1 MNFIALNPR
10 KLPRQARSRALV
22 DAILDAAA
30 RILAKQGREA
40 LNTNLV
46 ADKAG
51 VSIGSLYQYF
61 PNRDAIIAA
70 VADRHGHRVH
80 HCVADLDLK
89 AETSLENAI
98 GRITHSLF
106 AAHAL
111 NPALHAALDGDL
123 GHVHGATLAGNDHHH
138 HHHHHHH
145 AGTKDAM
152 IMQLLNLPHRIRN
165 EIQRSD
171 MQLAAAT
178 VAEIVHAMAHA
189 AVVHPN
195 SHREPE
201 AFERE
206 AVRAALAYLRMLD

>member
-1 MNFIALNPR
+1 MNVIALNPR

-30 RILAKQGREA
+30 RILEEQGREA

-80 HCVADLDLK
+80 HCVADLNLK
-89 AETSLENAI
+89 AETSLEIAI

-106 AAHAL
+106 SAHAL

-123 GHVHGATLAGNDHHH
+123 GQVHSLKPAGNDHHR
-138 HHHHHHH
+138 HH

-152 IMQLLNLPHRIRN
+152 IMQLLNLPDEVRN

-171 MQLAAAT
+171 IRLAAST
-178 VAEIVHAMAHA
+178 VAEIVHALAHA
-189 AVVHPN
+189 AIVHPHSN
-195 SHREPE
+195 RNPD
-201 AFERE
+201 ALERE
-206 AVRAALAYLRMLD
+206 AVLAALAYLRTTD

>member
-1 MNFIALNPR
+1 MNVTALNPR

-30 RILAKQGREA
+30 RILEEQGREA

-70 VADRHGHRVH
+70 VAERHGHRVH
-80 HCVADLDLK
+80 HCVADLNLK
-89 AETSLENAI
+89 AETSLENAV

-106 AAHAL
+106 SAHAL

-123 GHVHGATLAGNDHHH
+123 GQVHGPKPSAD
-138 HHHHHHH
+138 HHHH

-152 IMQLLNLPHRIRN
+152 IMQLLNLPDIVRN

-171 MQLAAAT
+171 IRLAAAT
-178 VAEIVHAMAHA
+178 VAEIVHALAHA
-189 AVVHPN
+189 AIVHPHSYRN
-195 SHREPE
+195 PE
-201 AFERE
+201 ALERE
-206 AVRAALAYLRMLD
+206 AVSAALAYLRTTD

>member
-1 MNFIALNPR
+1 MNVTALNPR

-30 RILAKQGREA
+30 RILEEQGREA

-46 ADKAG
+46 ADNAG

-80 HCVADLDLK
+80 HCVADLNLN
-89 AETSLENAI
+89 AETSLENAV
-98 GRITHSLF
+98 GRMTHSLF
-106 AAHAL
+106 SAHAL

-123 GHVHGATLAGNDHHH
+123 GQVHGLKLFAD
-138 HHHHHHH
+138 HHHH

-152 IMQLLNLPHRIRN
+152 IMQLLNLPDIVRN

-178 VAEIVHAMAHA
+178 VAEIVHALAHA
-189 AVVHPN
+189 AIVHPHSYRN
-195 SHREPE
+195 PE
-201 AFERE
+201 GLERE
-206 AVRAALAYLRMLD
+206 AVRAALAYLRATD

>member
-1 MNFIALNPR
+1 MNVIALNPR

-30 RILAKQGREA
+30 RILEEQGREA

-70 VADRHGHRVH
+70 VAERHGHRVH
-80 HCVADLDLK
+80 HCVADLNLK
-89 AETSLENAI
+89 AETSLENAV

-106 AAHAL
+106 SAHAL

-123 GHVHGATLAGNDHHH
+123 GQVHGSNPAGG
-138 HHHHHHH
+138 HHHH

-152 IMQLLNLPHRIRN
+152 IMQLLNLPDTVKN

-178 VAEIVHAMAHA
+178 VAEIVHALAHA
-189 AVVHPN
+189 AIVHPHSYRN
-195 SHREPE
+195 PNTL
-201 AFERE
+201 ERE
-206 AVRAALAYLRMLD
+206 AVRAALAYLRASN

>member
-1 MNFIALNPR
+1 MNVTALNPR

-30 RILAKQGREA
+30 RILEEQGREA

-80 HCVADLDLK
+80 HCVADLNLK

-106 AAHAL
+106 SAHAL

-123 GHVHGATLAGNDHHH
+123 GQVHGSKPAGND
-138 HHHHHHH
+138 HHHH

-152 IMQLLNLPHRIRN
+152 VMQLLNLPDEVRN

-171 MQLAAAT
+171 IQLAAST
-178 VAEIVHAMAHA
+178 VAEIVHALAHA
-189 AVVHPN
+189 AIVHPHSN
-195 SHREPE
+195 RNPD
-201 AFERE
+201 AMERE
-206 AVRAALAYLRMLD
+206 AVLAALAYLRATD